1 MLVLEGKEKEEEREQ
16 VLVIIRNIKYELQYL
31 NQSNYI
37 FRMMIEMYETVQPPE
52 SIATTDHEYEVV
64 DNLELQGTKEE
75 ESYDITDCPAYKSV
89 NRP

>member
-1 MLVLEGKEKEEEREQ
+1 
-16 VLVIIRNIKYELQYL
+16 
-31 NQSNYI
+31 
-37 FRMMIEMYETVQPPE
+37 MMIEMYETVQPPE